1 MIVTML
7 HPLMKR
13 HLLTLMLSAGIF
25 FQSFRSAEV
34 PVSVNNT
41 AHGALVAS
49 VCYEEITWKGDR
61 PSIKAFDLAYKGY
74 LKLLEEGK
82 IANQRYLTI
91 VDFSLS
97 ANKKRLWTID
107 LNDNSL
113 VFHELVAHG
122 MGTGEEYAKHFS
134 NQPESHKSSL
144 GFYTTGEIY
153 LGKHQESLRLHGLER
168 GFNDK
173 ALERGIVIHAANYV
187 QESFIRD
194 HKRLGRSHGCPA
206 VRPEINLPL
215 IKTIQGGSLV
225 FIYFP
230 DQQYLKQ
237 SPVLRG

>member
-1 MIVTML
+1 MIVIE
-7 HPLMKR
+7 PYPFMKR
-13 HLLTLMLSAGIF
+13 HLLTLLLSAGIF
-25 FQSFRSAEV
+25 FQSFRAAEV
-34 PVSVNNT
+34 PSSNANVVSIS
-41 AHGALVAS
+41 AAAL
-49 VCYEEITWKGDR
+49 CYEEISWSDTK
-61 PSIKAFDLAYKGY
+61 PSARAFDLAYQGY
-74 LKLLEEGK
+74 LNLLTSGK
-82 IANQRYLTI
+82 ISNQRYLTI

-97 ANKKRLWTID
+97 ANQKRLWTVD
-107 LNDNSL
+107 LHENKL

-122 MGTGEEYAKHFS
+122 MGTGEEFARHFS

-153 LGKHQESLRLHGLER
+153 MGKHNESLRLHGLEK

-215 IKTIQGGSLV
+215 INTIQGGSLV

-230 DQQYLKQ
+230 DQQYLNQ
-237 SPVLRG
+237 SPVLKG